1 MLNQHAQSVQNNAQR
16 SVKCLV
22 DLSSIQAF
30 YAKNFFDINYEI
42 FFAVESDTFNLHRT
56 NCASVYA
63 SFQNFLISFFFE
75 WIAP

>member
-42 FFAVESDTFNLHRT
+42 FFAVESDTFNLHRM
-56 NCASVYA
+56 NSASVLCIVSKFPYL
-63 SFQNFLISFFFE
+63 FFL
-75 WIAP
+75 